1 MNEFEKRINALRI
14 QFKEERIQ
22 IVKDCN
28 LTVGRLNTAIG
39 MVNSQEAREALRA
52 EKLRVREARDRS
64 LKCNRIC
71 YHEQLELLNEE
82 YMLSLN
88 KAPSKRQLRRMMA
101 HIRDYADSIGE
112 KSLKFYFDN
121 DRFCEITFN

>member
-1 MNEFEKRINALRI
+1 MNEFEKRMNALRI
-14 QFKEERIQ
+14 QFKEERIR

-28 LTVGRLNTAIG
+28 LKVGRLNTAIG
-39 MVNSQEAREALRA
+39 VVPTQEAREALWA

-64 LKCNRIC
+64 LECNRLC
-71 YHEQLELLNEE
+71 YQEQLEMLNEE
-82 YMLSLN
+82 YMASL
-88 KAPSKRQLRRMMA
+88 KKKPSNRQLRRMMA
-101 HIRDYADSIGE
+101 HLRDYADSKGE